1 MMDGFNCC
9 HFRKSGSDKKKG
21 RAGLPGSGGAVY
33 GSLQLSLLH
42 MGSGGGSGG
51 NDNSVEVD
59 TPPGGR
65 GGSGG
70 GAIQLEA
77 RRIIEVTG
85 EIRADGLPGQGED
98 VISYAASVVLQ
109 TDSRLS

>member
-1 MMDGFNCC
+1 MDGVNYC
-9 HFRKSGSDKKKG
+9 HFRKSGSDKKG
-21 RAGLPGSGGAVY
+21 GAGLPGSGGAVY
-33 GSLQLSLLH
+33 GSSQLSVLH
-42 MGSGGGSGG
+42 LGSGGGSGG
-51 NDNSVEVD
+51 NDDTAEVD

-77 RRIIEVTG
+77 RRVIEVTG